1 MHLKWSHARSKEV
14 QNKGKIKINQELSV
28 MNNRHIVTKVAMVE
42 VINYCIWKR
51 YYEEWRFYL
60 QYGKKKNTWKNYC
73 IV

>member
-1 MHLKWSHARSKEV
+1 
-14 QNKGKIKINQELSV
+14 

-60 QYGKKKNTWKNYC
+60 QYGKKKILEKI